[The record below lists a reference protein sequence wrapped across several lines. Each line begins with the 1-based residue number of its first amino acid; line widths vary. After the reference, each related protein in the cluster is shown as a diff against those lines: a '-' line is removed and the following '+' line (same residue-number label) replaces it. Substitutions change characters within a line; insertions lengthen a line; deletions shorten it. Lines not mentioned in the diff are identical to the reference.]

1 MLLKCNAWQCAGST
15 TRIFQSYQYNIV
27 EIALNGKRQFLTLST
42 QMRDS
47 FITLENQNIKLT
59 FNGTAIPEQPRQSK
73 RYAYNSVDSR
83 TTLNNIGEGE

>member
-1 MLLKCNAWQCAGST
+1 M
-15 TRIFQSYQYNIV
+15 

-59 FNGTAIPEQPRQSK
+59 FNGTAIPEEPRQSK

>member
-1 MLLKCNAWQCAGST
+1 M
-15 TRIFQSYQYNIV
+15 

-73 RYAYNSVDSR
+73 RYAYNTVDS
-83 TTLNNIGEGE
+83 TTLNNIGKGEL

>member
-1 MLLKCNAWQCAGST
+1 MLLKCNAWQRAGST
-15 TRIFQSYQYNIV
+15 YLPIIYNIV

-73 RYAYNSVDSR
+73 RYAYNSEDYINFSS
-83 TTLNNIGEGE
+83 GM